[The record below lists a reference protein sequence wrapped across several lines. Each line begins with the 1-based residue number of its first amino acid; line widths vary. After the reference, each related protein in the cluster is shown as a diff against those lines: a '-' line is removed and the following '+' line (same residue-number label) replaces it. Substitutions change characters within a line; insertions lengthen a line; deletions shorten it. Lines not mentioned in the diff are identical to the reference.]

1 MKVVDEFQSSYVL
14 KVAGSD
20 QYFLKACPISQYKY
34 IRACIAKSET
44 PQLMLMSKKG
54 VYDSIPPSDFH
65 QPAYMRKTPSLP
77 VRNTMKLWR
86 LEGAFQV
93 FVQSATYVNVK
104 EADFIYVRVGL
115 YHGTEALGQDRQT
128 KEVSHSNPR
137 WDEWVQFDD
146 IFYLDLPRAAKLCV
160 SVCAVKRRKTREET
174 TMLCWGNISLFDWR
188 SHLLTDKFSLNL
200 WSVPKGMDGLLNP
213 LGCVGSNPV
222 KDSPCLELRFDR
234 HPAVVAYPDLQDFKE
249 YSNLL
254 QGIRR
259 EPTHKK
265 MNVKHADLPQESIS
279 PEEIEQIRNISKR
292 DPLAEI
298 SEQEKDTLWRLRN
311 HCLAIPDILPRFLD
325 AVKWNS
331 RDDLTDLYILLE
343 EWPRVSPMC
352 ALELL
357 DCKYAD
363 QTVRRKAVKWLES
376 MSDEDLAQYLLQLV
390 QTLKYE
396 PYLNNSLSQLLLSR
410 SLLNRKIGHFFFWHL
425 RSELHLPS
433 VLVRF
438 GLLLEA
444 FCRGL
449 GPYLKKHLIK
459 QVEALDKLTKLTDSL
474 RERFSADSS
483 KDRMKFMFDQIK
495 QADYVESLQYFHSPL
510 ENTVMLGELD
520 ISQCKSMD
528 SAKKPLWLV
537 WKNPDELAD
546 KLHQW
551 NAVIFK
557 NGDDLRQDMLTLQGK

>member
-1 MKVVDEFQSSYVL
+1 ML

-20 QYFLKACPISQYKY
+20 QYFLEECPISQYKY
-34 IRACIAKSET
+34 IRASIAKGAT

-54 VYDSIPPSDFH
+54 IYDSIPQSEFH

-77 VRNTMKLWR
+77 ARNTTKLWR
-86 LEGAFQV
+86 LEGVFQV
-93 FVQSATYVNVK
+93 FIQSATYVNVK
-104 EADFIYVRVGL
+104 EADLIYVRVGL
-115 YHGTEALGQDRQT
+115 FHGTEPLGQVRQT
-128 KEVSHSNPR
+128 KEVSHLNPR

-146 IFYLDLPRAAKLCV
+146 VFYLDLPRAAKLCV
-160 SVCAVKRRKTREET
+160 SVCAVKKRKNREET

-188 SHLLTDKFSLNL
+188 SHLLADKFSLNL
-200 WSVPKGMDGLLNP
+200 WSVPRGMDELLNP
-213 LGCVGSNPV
+213 LGCTGSNPV
-222 KDSPCLELRFDR
+222 KDSPCLELKFDR
-234 HPAVVAYPDLQDFKE
+234 HPAVVAYPDLRDFMD
-249 YSNLL
+249 YSKLL

-259 EPTHKK
+259 EPSYKK
-265 MNVKHADLPQESIS
+265 MNVKRGDLPQKTITTEEQAMLRSIS
-279 PEEIEQIRNISKR
+279 ER
-292 DPLAEI
+292 DPFAEI
-298 SEQEKDTLWRLRN
+298 SEQEKEYLWLLRN
-311 HCLAIPDILPRFLD
+311 HCLSIPDILPRFLD
-325 AVKWNS
+325 SVKWNS
-331 RDDLTDLYILLE
+331 RDDLTDLYVLLE
-343 EWPRVSPMC
+343 EWPPVDPMT

-363 QTVRRKAVKWLES
+363 PTVRRKAVEWLDR

-396 PYLNNSLSQLLLSR
+396 PYLNNPLSQLLLR
-410 SLLNRKIGHFFFWHL
+410 RALLNRKIGHFFFWHL

-433 VLVRF
+433 VVVRF

-449 GPYLKKHLIK
+449 GPYLKKPLIK
-459 QVEALDKLTKLTDSL
+459 QVEALDKLTKLTESL
-474 RERFSADSS
+474 KERFSAESS

-520 ISQCKSMD
+520 FSQCKTMD

-546 KLHQW
+546 KLHEC
-551 NAVIFK
+551 NAIIFK
-557 NGDDLRQDMLTLQGK
+557 NGDDLRQDMLTLQGVYCVVIFIIFLR